1 MKGQKRKFEKK
12 KSKINVLKKNIKRKE
27 DILRVKSI

>member
-1 MKGQKRKFEKK
+1 LKGQKRKFEKK